1 MAVKACEYLPGARP
15 GNAFARFDQ
24 EQCSVGGALDQA
36 GAGIEELIRLPFQR
50 NSPMRAAIFV
60 GIHVSFSAH
69 DEQAH
74 FFALE
79 AAARTFGQC
88 V

>member
-1 MAVKACEYLPGARP
+1 MAVKACEHLPGARP

-36 GAGIEELIRLPFQR
+36 GAGIEELIRLPLQR
-50 NSPMRAAIFV
+50 DSPMRAAIFV
-60 GIHVSFSAH
+60 GIQLSFPAH
-69 DEQAH
+69 EEQAH
-74 FFALE
+74 FSAFE